1 MKRAAI
7 TRTLTVAG
15 ASGIASL
22 AFAAP
27 ASAMLVIPPDD
38 NGTAPSTTQLEQPSS
53 SLGGWDPT
61 ALGAGAAIA
70 VAGLGTVVLVRRRH
84 SAHAHAPTPN
94 LTVGVRAFA

>member
-1 MKRAAI
+1 MKTATI

-22 AFAAP
+22 AFCAP

-38 NGTAPSTTQLEQPSS
+38 SGTAPTTTQAEEPSDS
-53 SLGGWDPT
+53 FGGWDPT
-61 ALGAGAAIA
+61 AVGAGAVIA

-84 SAHAHAPTPN
+84 VAHAHAPHPT
-94 LTVGVRAFA
+94 

>member
-22 AFAAP
+22 AFCAP
-27 ASAMLVIPPDD
+27 ASAMLVIPPDGS
-38 NGTAPSTTQLEQPSS
+38 GTAPTPTQAEESS
-53 SLGGWDPT
+53 DSLGGWDRT
-61 ALGAGAAIA
+61 AVGAGAVIA

-84 SAHAHAPTPN
+84 TAHAHAPHPT
-94 LTVGVRAFA
+94 